1 MVEKRIGCLFNI
13 YLGFLNFL
21 LLPRGISEQLKHR
34 PGCCTAQEI
43 RIAQHGGVPMC
54 KETIRTLIFPGEE
67 TLVNLFHCIRPDR
80 VISYVEWL
88 PVGRSDGSEE
98 EAPGQGA
105 VPLHWSP
112 AVEAANENIH
122 DVHLDPWRSMCEI
135 QINCKLSP
143 RPQPTIPELK

>member
-34 PGCCTAQEI
+34 PGRCTAQEI

-98 EAPGQGA
+98 EAPGQRA
-105 VPLHWSP
+105 IPLHWSP
-112 AVEAANENIH
+112 QWGPQMKTSMMFIAIHEGPCAKSKSIANS
-122 DVHLDPWRSMCEI
+122 LRG
-135 QINCKLSP
+135 LSP
-143 RPQPTIPELK
+143 LFQN